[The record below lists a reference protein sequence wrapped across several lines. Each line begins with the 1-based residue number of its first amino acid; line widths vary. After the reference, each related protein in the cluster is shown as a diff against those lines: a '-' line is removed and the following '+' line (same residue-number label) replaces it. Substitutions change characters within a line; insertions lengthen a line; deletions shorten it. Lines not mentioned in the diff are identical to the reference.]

1 MTDAFKTTTITED
14 IRRKRVKMTDE
25 RVKTTATSPKT
36 QTMTVKLHSSIRKN
50 PTKISHQMGITAK
63 PQTTARAGRRE
74 RL

>member
-36 QTMTVKLHSSIRKN
+36 QTMTVKLHSSIRKVDFFHF
-50 PTKISHQMGITAK
+50 IEFA
-63 PQTTARAGRRE
+63 
-74 RL
+74 